1 MHELGYEI
9 GEEIDCISFTMN
21 YTVGLYVICIEI
33 KPTQIPQGKQNEG
46 KIDSNILNDFLKQN
60 MIPKTKEEDIEI
72 KSKSKNGNSH

>member
-9 GEEIDCISFTMN
+9 GEEIDYTSFTMN

-33 KPTQIPQGKQNEG
+33 KPTQIPQGKQNER

>member
-46 KIDSNILNDFLKQN
+46 KINSNILYEFLNEN
-60 MIPKTKEEDIEI
+60 MIPKTNEEAIQI
-72 KSKSKNGNSH
+72 KSKSKIVNSH